1 MTSPKTHIL
10 PVILSGGSG
19 TRLWPVSRES
29 APKPFMKLAG
39 GKSLLQLTWERAW
52 RLPTVSHAAV
62 VTNMAYSY
70 KVAEELMDET
80 GAKQISMLL
89 EPVGRNTAPAIALSA
104 LWAKQRYGGEVVILI
119 LPADHLIDKPSEFEA
134 AVIDAVALAH
144 REQRIVLF
152 GIEPTGPETGFGYIE
167 WGKPIPGS
175 RSHEVVRFV
184 EKPST
189 DKARAYLEAG
199 NFVWNSGMFCFTA
212 DAILAALQLHAPQ
225 VLTAA
230 ARVAGRSDLSAGS
243 QISFDPALFS
253 ELPDIS
259 IDYAVMERADNVAVI
274 PCAFGWSDIGSWKA
288 VADSYE
294 TDDLGNT
301 TQGNAILLNARGT
314 YVRSEDRLVAA
325 VGVEDLVVI
334 DTADAVLVAKK
345 ESSQQ
350 VRELVARLKSE
361 GHAEAKDHVTV
372 QRPWGSFRTIEEGPG
387 FKIKRIVVNPQQ
399 SLSLQLHHK
408 RAEHWVVVRGE
419 AIVQIGDEEVLTRP
433 GEYRFIPLGEKHR
446 LSNRTTEPV
455 EIVEVQIGSY
465 LGEDDIVRLVD
476 DYGRA

>member
-1 MTSPKTHIL
+1 MQLL

-19 TRLWPVSRES
+19 TRLWPVSRE
-29 APKPFMKLAG
+29 AMPKPFMKLAG

-52 RLPTVSHAAV
+52 ALPGVSHAAV

-70 KVAEELMDET
+70 KTAEELMDES

-89 EPVGRNTAPAIALSA
+89 EPIGRNTAPAIALAA
-104 LWAKQRYGGEVVILI
+104 LWTEAQYGGSTVILV
-119 LPADHLIDKPSEFEA
+119 LAADHLIDRQSEFEA
-134 AVIDAVALAH
+134 AVMDAAALAR
-144 REQRIVLF
+144 REGRLVLF
-152 GIEPTGPETGFGYIE
+152 GIEPSGPETGYGYIE
-167 WGKPIPGS
+167 WGASIENS

-184 EKPST
+184 EKPSLA
-189 DKARAYLEAG
+189 KAKEYLSAG

-212 DAILAALQLHAPQ
+212 DAILRALERHAPQ
-225 VLTAA
+225 VLAA
-230 ARVAGRSDLSAGS
+230 ARRVASRSDLAAHS
-243 QISFDPALFS
+243 QITFDATLFS
-253 ELPDIS
+253 EMPDIS
-259 IDYAVMERADNVAVI
+259 IDYAVMEKSKNVAVI

-288 VADSYE
+288 VAQAHE
-294 TDDLGNT
+294 TDDQGNT
-301 TQGNAILLNARGT
+301 TEGNAILVNARGT

-334 DTADAVLVAKK
+334 DTADAVLVAHK

-350 VRELVARLKSE
+350 VKDIVARLKSQ
-361 GHAEAKDHVTV
+361 GHVSAREHVTV
-372 QRPWGSFRTIEEGPG
+372 NRPWGSYTTIEEKPG
-387 FKIKRIVVNPQQ
+387 FKIKRIVVNPHQ

-408 RAEHWVVVRGE
+408 RAEHWVLVAGE
-419 AIVQIGDEEVLTRP
+419 AVVQIGDTEYSTRP

-446 LSNRTTEPV
+446 LSNRTGQLV
-455 EIVEVQIGSY
+455 ELVEVQFGEY